1 MTDFLVLFRFAPQ
14 GPPTSAEMERWG
26 KWVTVLQ
33 KKGALKNPGH
43 PVEFTG
49 AVLSGRDVVEGVL
62 DEDGTAIGGYMIL
75 EAKTLKAAIKLVS
88 GCPIL
93 QGDGMVEVRPLGA
106 M

>member
-14 GPPTSAEMERWG
+14 GPPTPAELERWDA
-26 KWVTVLQ
+26 WVATLQ
-33 KKGALKNPGH
+33 KKGALKSPGA

-49 AVLSGRDVVEGVL
+49 AVLSGRDVVPGVL
-62 DEDGTAIGGYMIL
+62 DEDGTAIGGFMIL
-75 EAKTLKAAIKLVS
+75 EAKTLKQAIKLAS

-93 QGDGMVEVRPLGA
+93 QSDGMVEVRPLGA